1 MKRNKFL
8 IKILKIIFTAFILA
22 SIGTIVIILK
32 GCIDEYIFS
41 L

>member
-1 MKRNKFL
+1 MKKAL
-8 IKILKIIFTAFILA
+8 GIVFTAFILA

-32 GCIDEYIFS
+32 ECIDEYIFS